1 MGVIDMLLV
10 STLTSGQFA
19 VTIGVLTTFLT
30 AVVSAVGLLINR
42 QAERRAGVQQAD
54 ELARLRLEA
63 AMHAAELLNGD
74 AEKAAA
80 PAAVASG
87 LLALTDLD
95 RPDLAVALLV
105 DVWDQR
111 ETPAISAEAAIL
123 VLNAALMSPQR
134 NAQLVAAELLCRN
147 AQRLDACQSLHWPT
161 AIDGR
166 WSADFAPRTK
176 LLLVD
181 ALVRMTYTS

>member
-95 RPDLAVALLV
+95 RPIAQTWQSRSSLTSGI
-105 DVWDQR
+105 R
-111 ETPAISAEAAIL
+111 ERPPR
-123 VLNAALMSPQR
+123 SPP
-134 NAQLVAAELLCRN
+134 
-147 AQRLDACQSLHWPT
+147 RLRSL
-161 AIDGR
+161 
-166 WSADFAPRTK
+166 S
-176 LLLVD
+176 
-181 ALVRMTYTS
+181 